1 MRLFFRAGIVA
12 LLTAGLAACNKD
24 SASPV
29 DFDNPGAVSSNL
41 SSVDSTFNSDVF
53 RSFTVTAFM
62 LDVAAQP
69 SIRPAAT
76 LLQTLHPKLE
86 RSGAQAFLP
95 GLIQG
100 RKLQMLA
107 PQLSLSAAQG
117 AVIPDSMYGRVFEW
131 DTAGAGQYSWQDST
145 IGGLNGV
152 RFILYAVG
160 LDGQVLE
167 PVTPIGT
174 LDIIDAST
182 ANALQLHI
190 LVRNNAGTTTYV
202 DYTVELSGNSSTV
215 QANAAG
221 SIRNGLAAPN
231 NKELSFDETLTV
243 TASSIRVTATFALN
257 NPATTLMLNESLG
270 FNDPNLV
277 INVDFRLIQNSH
289 TIRTVGRITIDNVTQ
304 TVTVN
309 ITVYFDGG
317 PVASISGDPTSPQTL
332 WVDAGGQ
339 PLTAQDLAALDDLFA
354 ALEQFDAAVSSLFSP
369 IGTFAGL

>member
-24 SASPV
+24 SAAPA
-29 DFDNPGAVSSNL
+29 DFDDPAAVSTNL
-41 SSVDSTFNSDVF
+41 SSVDSTFDSEVF

-86 RSGAQAFLP
+86 RSGAHAFLP
-95 GLIQG
+95 GLMQG
-100 RKLQMLA
+100 QKLQMLM

-131 DTAGAGQYSWQDST
+131 DTTGVGQYSWQDST
-145 IGGLNGV
+145 VSGLNGV

-182 ANALQLHI
+182 QNALQLHI

-202 DYTVELSGNSSTV
+202 DYTVELTGNSSTV
-215 QANAAG
+215 QANASG

-257 NPATTLMLNESLG
+257 NPATTLILNESLG
-270 FNDPNLV
+270 FTQSQLI
-277 INVDFRLIQNSH
+277 INTEFRLIQNTH
-289 TIRTVGRITIDNVTQ
+289 TIRTVGRITVDDTTQ
-304 TVTVN
+304 VVTVN
-309 ITVYFDGG
+309 VTVYFDGG
-317 PVASISGDPTSPQTL
+317 PVASLSGDIASPATQ

-339 PLTAQDLAALDDLFA
+339 PLTDQDLAALDDLFA
-354 ALEQFDAAVSSLFSP
+354 ATEHFDAAVSSLFSP

>member
-12 LLTAGLAACNKD
+12 LLTGGLAACNKD
-24 SASPV
+24 SAAPV
-29 DFDNPGAVSSNL
+29 DFNDPAAVSSNL

-76 LLQTLHPKLE
+76 LLQTLHPKIE
-86 RSGAQAFLP
+86 RTGAQAFLP

-100 RKLQMLA
+100 RKLQLLT

-117 AVIPDSMYGRVFEW
+117 AIIPDSMYGRVFEW
-131 DTAGAGQYSWQDST
+131 DTTGVGQYAWQDST
-145 IGGLNGV
+145 VSGLNGV

-160 LDGQVLE
+160 LDGQIFE
-167 PVTPIGT
+167 PVTPIGM
-174 LDIIDAST
+174 LDITDAST
-182 ANALQLHI
+182 SSGLRLHI
-190 LVRNNAGTTTYV
+190 LVRNNTGTTTYV
-202 DYTVELSGNSSTV
+202 DYTVELTGNASTT

-221 SIRNGLAAPN
+221 TIRNGLAAPN
-231 NKELSFDETLTV
+231 NKELAFDETLTV

-257 NPATTLMLNESLG
+257 NPATTLMLNESLS
-270 FNDPNLV
+270 FNDPDLV
-277 INVDFRLIQNSH
+277 INTDFRLIQNGH
-289 TIRTVGRITIDNVTQ
+289 TIRTVGRITVNNLTDALDVT
-304 TVTVN
+304 

-317 PVASISGDPTSPQTL
+317 PVASISGDPTLPGTQ
-332 WVDAGGQ
+332 WVDAGGE
-339 PLTAQDLAALDDLFA
+339 PLTAQDLAALDDLFD
-354 ALEQFDAAVSSLFSP
+354 ALQQFDAAVSSLFSP

>member
-1 MRLFFRAGIVA
+1 MRLFFRAGLVA

-24 SASPV
+24 SASPT
-29 DFDNPGAVSSNL
+29 DFDDPGAVSANL
-41 SSVDSTFNSDVF
+41 SSVDSTFDSDMF

-62 LDVAAQP
+62 LDVAASP
-69 SIRPAAT
+69 AIRPAAT

-86 RSGAQAFLP
+86 RSGAHAFLP
-95 GLIQG
+95 GLMQG
-100 RKLQMLA
+100 RKLQMLM

-117 AVIPDSMYGRVFEW
+117 AIIPDSMYGRVFEW
-131 DTAGAGQYSWQDST
+131 DTAGVGQYAWQDST
-145 IGGLNGV
+145 VPNLNGV

-160 LDGQVLE
+160 LDGQVFE

-174 LDIIDAST
+174 LDITDAST
-182 ANALQLHI
+182 QNALRLHI
-190 LVRNNAGTTTYV
+190 LVRNTAGTTTYV
-202 DYTVELSGNSSTV
+202 DYTVEVTGNSSTS
-215 QANAAG
+215 QANASG

-257 NPATTLMLNESLG
+257 NPTTALILNESLS

-277 INVDFRLIQNSH
+277 INTDFRLVQNTH
-289 TIRTVGRITIDNVTQ
+289 TIRTVGRITVNNLTQ
-304 TVTVN
+304 AITVN
-309 ITVYFDGG
+309 ITVYLDGG
-317 PVASISGDPTSPQTL
+317 PVASLSGDPTSPETQ

-339 PLTAQDLAALDDLFA
+339 PLTVQDLAALDDLFD
-354 ALEQFDAAVSSLFSP
+354 ALSQFDAAVSSLFSP

>member
-24 SASPV
+24 SAAPA
-29 DFDNPGAVSSNL
+29 DFDDPAAVSTNL
-41 SSVDSTFNSDVF
+41 SSVDSTFDSEVF

-86 RSGAQAFLP
+86 RSGAHAFLP
-95 GLIQG
+95 GLMQG
-100 RKLQMLA
+100 QKLQMLM

-131 DTAGAGQYSWQDST
+131 DTTGVGQYSWQDST
-145 IGGLNGV
+145 VSGLNGV

-182 ANALQLHI
+182 QNALQLHI

-202 DYTVELSGNSSTV
+202 DYTVELTGNSSTV
-215 QANAAG
+215 QANASG

-257 NPATTLMLNESLG
+257 NPATTLILNESLG
-270 FNDPNLV
+270 FTQSQLI
-277 INVDFRLIQNSH
+277 INTEFRLIQNTH
-289 TIRTVGRITIDNVTQ
+289 TIRTVGRITVDDTTQ
-304 TVTVN
+304 VVTVN
-309 ITVYFDGG
+309 VTVYFDGG
-317 PVASISGDPTSPQTL
+317 PVASLSGDISSPATQ

-339 PLTAQDLAALDDLFA
+339 PLTDQDLAALDDLFA
-354 ALEQFDAAVSSLFSP
+354 ATEHFDAAVSSLFSP

>member
-12 LLTAGLAACNKD
+12 LLGAGLAACNKD
-24 SASPV
+24 SAAPV
-29 DFDNPGAVSSNL
+29 DFDDPAAVSSNL

-86 RSGAQAFLP
+86 RSGAHAFLP

-100 RKLQMLA
+100 QKLQMLA

-117 AVIPDSMYGRVFEW
+117 AIIPDSMFGRVFEW
-131 DTAGAGQYSWQDST
+131 DTAGVGQYSWQDST
-145 IGGLNGV
+145 IAGLTGV

-160 LDGQVLE
+160 LDGQILE

-174 LDIIDAST
+174 LDILDAST

-190 LVRNNAGTTTYV
+190 LVRNNAGTTTFV
-202 DYTVELSGNSSTV
+202 DYTVELTGNSSTV
-215 QANAAG
+215 QANAVG

-243 TASSIRVTATFALN
+243 TSSSIRVTATFALN
-257 NPATTLMLNESLG
+257 SPATTLMLNESLS
-270 FNDPNLV
+270 FNTSDLV
-277 INVDFRLIQNSH
+277 INTDFRLIQNGH
-289 TIRTVGRITIDNVTQ
+289 TIRTVGRITVNNLDAVNV
-304 TVTVN
+304 V

-317 PVASISGDPTSPQTL
+317 PVASLSGDPTLAETQ
-332 WVDAGGQ
+332 WVDAGGE
-339 PLTAQDLAALDDLFA
+339 PLSPADLAALDDLFD
-354 ALEQFDAAVSSLFSP
+354 ALSQFDAAVSSLFSP

>member
-24 SASPV
+24 SAAPA
-29 DFDNPGAVSSNL
+29 DFDDPAAVSSNL
-41 SSVDSTFNSDVF
+41 SSVDSTFDSEVF

-62 LDVAAQP
+62 LDVAASP
-69 SIRPAAT
+69 AIRPAAT
-76 LLQTLHPKLE
+76 LMQTLHPKLQ

-95 GLIQG
+95 GLNQG
-100 RKLQMLA
+100 QKLQMLM

-117 AVIPDSMYGRVFEW
+117 AIIPDSMYGRVFEW
-131 DTAGAGQYSWQDST
+131 DTTGVGQYSWQDST
-145 IGGLNGV
+145 ITGLNGV

-160 LDGQVLE
+160 PDGQVVE
-167 PVTPIGT
+167 PVAPIGT

-182 ANALQLHI
+182 QNALQLHV

-202 DYTVELSGNSSTV
+202 DYTVELTGNSSVV

-221 SIRNGLAAPN
+221 TIRNGLAAPD

-257 NPATTLMLNESLG
+257 NPATTLILNESLS
-270 FNDPNLV
+270 FTQTQLI
-277 INVDFRLIQNSH
+277 INTEFRLIQNTH
-289 TIRTVGRITIDNVTQ
+289 TIRTVGRITIDSATQ
-304 TVTVN
+304 EVTVN
-309 ITVYFDGG
+309 VTVYFDGG
-317 PVASISGDPTSPQTL
+317 PVASMTGDPNTAQ
-332 WVDAGGQ
+332 WVDAGGE
-339 PLTAQDLAALDDLFA
+339 PLTDQDVAALDDLFA
-354 ALEQFDAAVSSLFSP
+354 AVEHFDAAVSSLFSP